1 MTSLVH
7 KRLVEGRAVVY
18 RSIYWVF
25 NRETGV
31 SGWEQVMAEKQYKV
45 AVFVETSRG
54 YGRALCEGIADF
66 AQANGH
72 WIFEGGGESWE
83 EGLREITGKANGV
96 IARIPNAKMARVLAR
111 LKVPVVDLYR
121 WRDYAA
127 ISSVDADHA
136 AIGRLAAA
144 WFIERRFKNFAFC
157 GYTGAPFSD
166 MRGAAFKEAV
176 GACGFSCPSYKEA
189 LYSSDYLGKMILQA
203 ECYGDPPDRDR
214 MAAWLES
221 LERPTAIF
229 CCHDIRA
236 YQVVALCKE
245 LGIAIPHDVAVMGV
259 DNDRILCGFSD
270 PMLTSVDPDA
280 QRIGWL
286 GAQELFDRMTGVS
299 RGVRHALVSP
309 KRIVERASTETDP
322 VEPAWL
328 SAALRFIRK
337 EIPSGV
343 NAEEVI
349 RHVGLSHTQVER
361 AFVKALGN
369 TVHQEIAR
377 LRMREACRLLVETP
391 HPASIV
397 SKLSGFTSPQY
408 FNRLFSRQFGKTP
421 GEYRSQSLG
430 E

>member
-1 MTSLVH
+1 
-7 KRLVEGRAVVY
+7 
-18 RSIYWVF
+18 
-25 NRETGV
+25 
-31 SGWEQVMAEKQYKV
+31 MAERQYKV

-83 EGLREITGKANGV
+83 EGLREIAGKAAGV
-96 IARIPNAKMARVLAR
+96 IARIPNAKMAHALAR

-166 MRGAAFKEAV
+166 ARGAAFQTAVEA
-176 GACGFSCPSYKEA
+176 GGHACSFYKEA
-189 LYSSDYLGKMILQA
+189 AFSSDYLGKMILQA
-203 ECYGDPPDRDR
+203 ERYGDPPDRDR

-245 LGIAIPHDVAVMGV
+245 LGIDVPRDVAVMGV

-286 GAQELFDRMTGVS
+286 GARELFGLMAGKKK
-299 RGVRHALVSP
+299 GVRHALVSP

-322 VEPAWL
+322 VEPPWL
-328 SAALRFIRK
+328 SESLRFIRK
-337 EIPSGV
+337 AIPSGV

-361 AFVKALGN
+361 VFIKALDT

-377 LRMREACRLLVETP
+377 LRMREACRLLTETA
-391 HPASIV
+391 HPAATV
-397 SKLSGFTSPQY
+397 SKLSGFASPQY

-421 GEYRSQSLG
+421 VEYRNQSQG